1 MTKKKNRNSKEPE
14 ARTIRIEVEGEG
26 PVEEGSAEEKTPETA
41 PEETIAPETENAGDA
56 EAPEEKAED
65 PEASEDGAEDA
76 QEEAAAG
83 FFSQEKKDEKEDK
96 IAELTDRLQRQMAE
110 FENYRKRTEKE
121 KSTMYDMGAR
131 DILEKL
137 LPVVDNFERG
147 LEGADE
153 KDPFAEGMA
162 MIYRQLMTMLTEA
175 GVEPIEAVGKEFDP
189 NLHNAVMHIDDE
201 QYGENIVA
209 EELQKGY
216 KYKDHVIRFSMV
228 KVAN

>member
-14 ARTIRIEVEGEG
+14 ARTIHIEVEGEG
-26 PVEEGSAEEKTPETA
+26 PVEEGSAEGKTPETA

-65 PEASEDGAEDA
+65 QEASEDGAEDA